1 MKTQIQILAACAA
14 LAVFPAA
21 PSAAQ
26 TSVVSV
32 NGEPI
37 TSRDIDQR
45 MRIMGTLFRQPI
57 SRPAALEQL
66 IDDKVKSVEGRRL
79 GMRVTDAH
87 QNEMMTRLAGS
98 LRQQPT
104 QFEQNLSRSGIEPDA
119 VRAKITADA
128 IWGELLRVRARGS
141 NISNAELNAEMERRA
156 ASGGA
161 KVTDYVVRPIVFVVP
176 QGVSP
181 GQREREANAARGR
194 FTDCEAG
201 VEYMRGL
208 RDVAVKERVG
218 RSSPDLPKVTNDLLG
233 KTPIGRLTPPYRS
246 EQGIEMLAVCEKNE
260 RQDLGRL
267 RTEIEQEI
275 QQKRAAGSTADYVK
289 ELRGK
294 VEIRR

>member
-14 LAVFPAA
+14 LAVFSAA